1 MSKFEI
7 GTLCKV
13 KNQNIIGVIKEN
25 YGKSVVII
33 DKDSEGNLKGIL
45 YHNFTPILLKAIQ
58 ELKAKNDALEARV
71 LALESA

>member
-25 YGKSVVII
+25 YGKSVVIK
-33 DKDSEGNLKGIL
+33 DEDSEFIDNL
-45 YHNFTPILLKAIQ
+45 
-58 ELKAKNDALEARV
+58 LEFKISEIEEV
-71 LALESA
+71 NNENW

>member
-25 YGKSVVII
+25 YGKSVVIK
-33 DKDSEGNLKGIL
+33 DEDSEFIDD
-45 YHNFTPILLKAIQ
+45 LLEFKIS
-58 ELKAKNDALEARV
+58 EIEEVNKD
-71 LALESA
+71 